1 LLHVP
6 LLRAVEQ
13 PSRVLE
19 IMLKPPPHPE
29 MASFYREHVGQL
41 HEALRDESEPSRLRA
56 SEAIRSLV
64 DKIVLT
70 PIDGELAIDVHG
82 ALAGILHV
90 AANGSAIAG
99 HVRSRKP
106 NGVTPLVA

>member
-1 LLHVP
+1 
-6 LLRAVEQ
+6 
-13 PSRVLE
+13 
-19 IMLKPPPHPE
+19 M
-29 MASFYREHVGQL
+29 
-41 HEALRDESEPSRLRA
+41 RA

-90 AANGSAIAG
+90 ATNECAIAG
-99 HVRSRKP
+99 RMPPRKS
-106 NGVTPLVA
+106 GDMTPLAAQVKLVAGACNHRDFPLLAVEI